1 MVNNVNCC
9 CKTQYGG
16 CLPRP
21 EDPEDPTIGWAWQS
35 QPFHRRMRPIPN
47 ELLGNGGCVARDLL
61 MIPIPIIYLLL
72 PLAAIPF
79 VYYGIVIFSSF
90 RFFSGRS
97 PSRDN
102 HQPFT
107 PPVSN
112 LKPIRGL
119 DPDAYE
125 NLASFCRQDY
135 PEYEIL
141 FCIGDQDDPAF
152 PVIEK
157 LIADFPERSIRVLF
171 GSGRSATND
180 KVAKL
185 ARLVSEARHEIV
197 VISDSDVRVQPD
209 YLRTVVAPLADPKVG
224 AVTCFYVPTHETT
237 LVQSLQSVGML
248 ADFYAGILVA
258 WQLDG
263 VKFALGPTIAT
274 SRTRLDGFGGYQAIE
289 NRPADDLLV
298 GRLIADQ
305 GYAVELLPYSV
316 STVADYQT
324 FRDLFHKRLRWIV
337 VMRHMRPWGHFGLIF
352 THGLPWCLAA
362 IAAVPSLPVAAGYL
376 GTYFAMRLA
385 ITWLI
390 GVRGLKQ
397 SVPWKRL
404 ALIPLWDAMAFAI
417 WLISFGRKS
426 VRWRDNDYYI
436 RDGMLVPLAPPAQE

>member
-1 MVNNVNCC
+1 M
-9 CKTQYGG
+9 T
-16 CLPRP
+16 
-21 EDPEDPTIGWAWQS
+21 PTLA
-35 QPFHRRMRPIPN
+35 
-47 ELLGNGGCVARDLL
+47 
-61 MIPIPIIYLLL
+61 IYVVLAA
-72 PLAAIPF
+72 AAIPF
-79 VYYGIVIFSSF
+79 IYYLIALYSSF
-90 RFFSGRS
+90 QYFRS
-97 PSRDN
+97 RSSAKAAG
-102 HQPFT
+102 QGFT

-141 FCIGDQDDPAF
+141 FCLGDADDPAL

-157 LIADFPERSIRVLF
+157 LIADFPERPIRVLF

-185 ARLVSEARHEIV
+185 ARLVSEAQHEIV

-209 YLRTVVAPLADPKVG
+209 YLRTVVAPMADPKVG
-224 AVTCFYVPTHETT
+224 AVTCFYVPTHEIS
-237 LVQSLQSVGML
+237 LVQNLQSVGML
-248 ADFYAGILVA
+248 ADFYAGILTA

-274 SRTRLDGFGGYQAIE
+274 SRTRLAGFGGYQAIE

-316 STVADYQT
+316 STVADYQS

-362 IAAVPSLPVAAGYL
+362 IAVEPSLPVAAGYL
-376 GTYFAMRLA
+376 GTYLLLRSA
-385 ITWLI
+385 IAWI
-390 GVRGLKQ
+390 IARGLKQ
-397 SVPWKRL
+397 SVPLKKL

-436 RDGMLVPLAPPAQE
+436 RDGMLVPLTPPAQE